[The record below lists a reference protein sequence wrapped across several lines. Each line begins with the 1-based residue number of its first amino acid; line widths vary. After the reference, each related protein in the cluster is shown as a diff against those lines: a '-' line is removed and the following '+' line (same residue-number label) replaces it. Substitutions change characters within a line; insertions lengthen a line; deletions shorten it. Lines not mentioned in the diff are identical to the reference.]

1 MVELNSMERLQP
13 CLLDR
18 LTDDEPDKTEE
29 SRHQRVISIK
39 RYKESVERDL
49 MWLLNASAHLP
60 VEGQEDRQFKLGDY
74 PEAFR
79 SVLNY
84 GTRQLAGLV
93 APDMR
98 AMEAQ
103 LLQALQ
109 AFEPRI
115 IRRSLEVRARLER
128 NQLTI
133 ELHGQLW
140 ADPMPEELY
149 MSTRIDIETGQC
161 TLATKDHGR
170 EAA

>member
-29 SRHQRVISIK
+29 SRHQRIISLK

-60 VEGQEDRQFKLGDY
+60 VEGQDDREFRLEDY
-74 PEAFR
+74 PEASR

-98 AMEAQ
+98 AMEVE
-103 LLQALQ
+103 LVQALLV
-109 AFEPRI
+109 FEPRI
-115 IRRSLEVRARLER
+115 IRRSLDVRARLER

-133 ELHGQLW
+133 ELRGQLW
-140 ADPMPEELY
+140 ADPMPEELF
-149 MSTRIDIETGQC
+149 MSTRIDVETGQC
-161 TLATKDHGR
+161 TLAKKDHGR
-170 EAA
+170 KAA